1 MPSAASFEDKA
12 ADAHLAPPCPANAEE
27 GSIPAESVAD
37 TAVARQVARLTI
49 FDWDD
54 TLFATT
60 AIMTGPLSHG
70 GEESEIRKA
79 LKGFFKK
86 AGQQMAALDAA
97 ASKAMEKAVAEGK
110 VIVIT
115 NGETAWVR
123 LSSGFMPLLQKV
135 MEDNTVQVVS
145 SREAFSKNYPDRSD
159 LWKIYTFAREIGKV
173 RPLDMAITIGDA
185 PHDMDALKKYRGKGS
200 GAMAKRFVR
209 FTGLPEPPTLTKE
222 LDTLSSLYDEII
234 HPATKR
240 KNWDMDDILE
250 LSLPEDFEYLPMDG
264 IINPPSPPP
273 PPANGTPP
281 GTPVASTHTPKRGR
295 SPSPRLRRH
304 NNNNNNNKN
313 RMRPASPPPRK
324 NGGGKRKVGD
334 KASSAS
340 SADEDDEGPCPMDL
354 SEDIEGVDEV
364 AKGRSKKAKSKGKGT
379 GSGMV
384 KTREVEAD
392 EVVVAGDEEEGEG
405 EGGRERDATPQRQ
418 LKKLRR
424 LTQQRAGVMRMSM
437 GGGDGADDGPKTPQF
452 GAATPS
458 AGARASCR
466 TPSPSKRG
474 KTRLSDPPATP
485 RYDFRHK
492 RSS

>member
-1 MPSAASFEDKA
+1 MPTAASLEDKA
-12 ADAHLAPPCPANAEE
+12 ADAHLAPPCPASDQK
-27 GSIPAESVAD
+27 GSSIP
-37 TAVARQVARLTI
+37 AVARQVARLTI

-70 GEESEIRKA
+70 GEESAIRKA
-79 LKGFFKK
+79 LKAFFKK

-97 ASKAMEKAVAEGK
+97 ASKAMERAVAEGK

-123 LSSGFMPLLQKV
+123 LSAGFMPLLQKV
-135 MEDNTVQVVS
+135 MENNTVRVVS
-145 SREAFSKNYPDRSD
+145 SREAFSKDYPNRSD
-159 LWKIYTFAREIGKV
+159 LWKIYTFAREIGKM

-200 GAMAKRFVR
+200 GAVAKRYVR

-222 LDTLSSLYDEII
+222 LDKLTSLYDEII
-234 HPATKR
+234 HPATKH
-240 KNWDMDDILE
+240 KNWDMDDILQ

-264 IINPPSPPP
+264 IINPPPPSPSPPP

-281 GTPVASTHTPKRGR
+281 GTPVVSTHTPKRGR

-304 NNNNNNNKN
+304 NNNNNH
-313 RMRPASPPPRK
+313 MRPASPPPRK
-324 NGGGKRKVGD
+324 NGGGKRKVAD
-334 KASSAS
+334 KTSSAA
-340 SADEDDEGPCPMDL
+340 ADEDDEGPCPMDL

-364 AKGRSKKAKSKGKGT
+364 ANDRSKKAKSKAKGT
-379 GSGMV
+379 GGGMG
-384 KTREVEAD
+384 KTREVEGD

-405 EGGRERDATPQRQ
+405 GRESDATPQRQ

-424 LTQQRAGVMRMSM
+424 LTQQRAGVIRMSM
-437 GGGDGADDGPKTPQF
+437 GGGDGADEGSKTPQF

-458 AGARASCR
+458 AGARSSCR

-474 KTRLSDPPATP
+474 KTRLGDPPATP